1 MHKIIRKTV
10 IAAACFGAFGV
21 SQAVARDK
29 VSEIS
34 IAEALAAPDAQQ
46 KLDGSVKFFF
56 GGASHPAFSH
66 SFGFFVANEKTNSLN
81 KSADRACKW
90 AFLSAMLK
98 FQKRAAQ
105 LGADA
110 VVDIHSY
117 YDKEDISSDTSFQ
130 CHDGFLMTGVALRGN
145 FVKLGSH

>member
-1 MHKIIRKTV
+1 MAVVFIS
-10 IAAACFGAFGV
+10 AFGA
-21 SQAVARDK
+21 SQADARDK
-29 VSEIS
+29 VTEIS
-34 IAEALAAPDAQQ
+34 IADALAAPDAQQ
-46 KLDGSVKFFF
+46 KFDGSVKFFF
-56 GGASHPAFSH
+56 GGAAHPEVGH

-81 KSADRACKW
+81 KSTERGCKW

-117 YDKEDISSDTSFQ
+117 YDKQDISSDTSFQ

-145 FVKLGSH
+145 FVKLAAH